1 MIGIALATAIEHART
16 EEITGAVFEYNCWA
30 KDTVYWRVFMIME
43 FTGWLLRKSDQIKQ
57 VINKTLILR
66 CELKVNWNL
75 DSSSFSKRGHFSVL
89 PLEMKLSQLK
99 VYLEEYELWLVQKA
113 DFHFRSRF
121 FIQSIGN

>member
-1 MIGIALATAIEHART
+1 
-16 EEITGAVFEYNCWA
+16 
-30 KDTVYWRVFMIME
+30 MIME